1 MTKLR
6 KKCLSNLFSS
16 KLDHLKK
23 KFTTIMKRSRL
34 NDRNPTQLI
43 LSIFLFWERRFSSN
57 KKLTLK
63 HFFGGK
69 KIKSFQRRQRD
80 LFCHQLRRR
89 ETPPFA
95 KLEKSFWNNFK
106 RLGTTISTSSLCY
119 RTLAKLNPS
128 LA

>member
-69 KIKSFQRRQRD
+69 K
-80 LFCHQLRRR
+80 
-89 ETPPFA
+89 
-95 KLEKSFWNNFK
+95 
-106 RLGTTISTSSLCY
+106 
-119 RTLAKLNPS
+119 LNPFEGGNAIYS
-128 LA
+128 VISFAAEKRRHLPN